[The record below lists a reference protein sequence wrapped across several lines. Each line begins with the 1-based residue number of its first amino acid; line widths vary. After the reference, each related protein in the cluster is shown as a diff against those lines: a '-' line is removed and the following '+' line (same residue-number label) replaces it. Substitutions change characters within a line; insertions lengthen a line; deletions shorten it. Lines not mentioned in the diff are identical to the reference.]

1 MQKVSTKHYETYD
14 LADNVSHQVE
24 IDGDNVTEKIV
35 IFIDV
40 KKYSFEIPGFYSR
53 QFVHQTFY
61 LGGVDLSGIET
72 KHWRLRERDFV
83 FYEGCLEDANTKVN
97 GIKFL
102 DLAWKK
108 NAMVVSR
115 ADGLVRG
122 CRIMSKGYRPIT
134 FPEPDSFIKVIVP
147 NNSTATYSFKF
158 RTYVGEGILLSQR
171 RTQNGAKISISFVP
185 PGRIKLEVEFVS
197 DSGPVTLNAGS
208 DLNDGMW
215 HSVAVNIGIQRMRLQ
230 VDDEL
235 IVRSHS
241 SPGSFV
247 SGSEV
252 YVGASQ
258 RGFVGCMRDLLVQG
272 HQVNIST
279 VYRSKVKENKCNLV
293 DRCLQNPCKNGGK
306 CVQQWNFTSCDCS
319 RTSFKG
325 PKCESP
331 AFFMQ
336 SCADWWAAGKTANSY
351 YRINPQHS
359 KPFIVYCNMSNE
371 NGPSTVILHS
381 RTNKV
386 ISVKSDIK
394 KGNYYQHDILYENN
408 NEQNIKDLIASSTH
422 CRQYLQYKCYNSVL
436 FDSPKAFNISGRGAR
451 WVSRDGKVQDYWS
464 GAAPGSKQCACGVK
478 RTCQV
483 RTKACNCDIVDN
495 KWHIDDG
502 YLTEPRSLPVKRLLF
517 SVDGTNKESFF
528 VLGSLECFGSTTQR
542 PTTFPPPEITT
553 HNTHTAIPSKPS
565 EPETNVSSTSSFIA
579 TTLKHPNT
587 IKVASTV
594 VKLFTPK
601 GTTKSIEDAS
611 STEQHLTTPET
622 IIVIERPR
630 KYITI
635 QENPNQQLVLILLS
649 VILAIFVISI
659 AVLILKQSLLSPCK
673 CLKKRFYH
681 DENHMDTIELAVPDL
696 LVAEP
701 EILQFQTSPYP
712 VRNMDCDIALHDCH
726 DRSSPELYS
735 DAETDRLDISN
746 ESSTW
751 NSENADTEKKETEKI
766 KNYQDVDLGLIDVI
780 PFPASKQLST
790 EQQIIRLK
798 EVIFDVLAAAD
809 VKVTHSDKNDNTTTH
824 PIKRYEVLSQSKP
837 EFGQALINGEN
848 GQEDIL
854 ESDSEGTQTIS
865 GTGSEIEFVSEERS
879 TQGYNASNRE
889 INDEGAYVDTA
900 DKIFPGCRNS
910 DRLRNLNRY
919 SSDPS
924 ENYLSLDV
932 NTLEDNAT
940 RQPISREELTR
951 IESQY
956 DAQNSPRSN
965 PSYLHREQEPFLNE
979 KRENGTSQNQDKRRH
994 SPRHRCTFFR
1004 QKSQE
1009 EALLSSTST
1018 GHGVNGLKQ
1027 NLTNDLPESKRS
1039 RHSSIADV
1047 FCQQQQQLSNASKIQ
1062 ADTQSTDI
1070 KKAATAKAPLK
1081 QSHSQKYETEL

>member
-1 MQKVSTKHYETYD
+1 MQTVMTKHYGTED
-14 LADNVSHQVE
+14 LANNVPHQVDIKGDKE
-24 IDGDNVTEKIV
+24 TGKID
-35 IFIDV
+35 IFIDIT
-40 KKYSFEIPGFYSR
+40 KYSFEIPGFYSR
-53 QFVHQTFY
+53 QFANQTFY
-61 LGGVDLSGIET
+61 LGGVDVSRIQT
-72 KHWRLRERDFV
+72 KHWYLRQRDFV

-97 GIKFL
+97 DIRL
-102 DLAWKK
+102 VDLAWQK
-108 NAMVVSR
+108 NTMVVAK

-122 CRIMSKGYRPIT
+122 CRIMSKVYRPIT
-134 FPEPDSFIKVIVP
+134 FPEPDSFIKVVGP

-158 RTYVGEGILLSQR
+158 RTYVGDGILLSQR
-171 RTQNGAKISISFVP
+171 RTQNGAKISISLVSR
-185 PGRIKLEVEFVS
+185 GRIKLEVEFVS
-197 DSGPVTLNAGS
+197 DSWHVTLYGGS

-215 HSVAVNIGIQRMRLQ
+215 HSVAVNISIQRVRLK
-230 VDDEL
+230 VDDESTFQ
-235 IVRSHS
+235 RQ
-241 SPGSFV
+241 GSRGRFV

-252 YVGASQ
+252 YIGASQ

-272 HQVNIST
+272 HLVNIST
-279 VYRSKVKENKCNLV
+279 VYRSKVKENKCNLI

-336 SCADWWAAGKTANSY
+336 SCEDWWAAGKTANSY
-351 YRINPQHS
+351 YRINPKHS
-359 KPFIVYCNMSNE
+359 KPFTVYCNMSNE
-371 NGPSTVILHS
+371 NGPSTVILHI
-381 RTNKV
+381 RTNKD
-386 ISVKSDIK
+386 ISVNSEIK
-394 KGNYYQHDILYENN
+394 GKYYQHDIFYENY

-464 GAAPGSKQCACGVK
+464 GAYPGSKQCACGVK
-478 RTCQV
+478 KTCKV
-483 RTKACNCDIVDN
+483 RNKTCNCDIVDY

-502 YLTEPRSLPVKRLLF
+502 YLTDPRSLPVKRLLF
-517 SVDGTNKESFF
+517 SVDGTSRESSF

-542 PTTFPPPEITT
+542 PATFPPPEIATS
-553 HNTHTAIPSKPS
+553 HTAIPSKPNES
-565 EPETNVSSTSSFIA
+565 ETKASSTSSFIA
-579 TTLKHPNT
+579 TT
-587 IKVASTV
+587 VASKV
-594 VKLFTPK
+594 IQVFTHK
-601 GTTKSIEDAS
+601 STTKTTVADAS
-611 STEQHLTTPET
+611 STEQHLTTPDT

-681 DENHMDTIELAVPDL
+681 DENHMDTIELAAPDL
-696 LVAEP
+696 LIAEP

-712 VRNMDCDIALHDCH
+712 VRNIDCDLGLHDCH
-726 DRSSPELYS
+726 DGSSRELYS

-751 NSENADTEKKETEKI
+751 NSENADTEKKETKKI
-766 KNYQDVDLGLIDVI
+766 EDYKDVDLGLIDVV
-780 PFPASKQLST
+780 PFPVSKQLST

-798 EVIFDVLAAAD
+798 EVIYDVLAAAD
-809 VKVTHSDKNDNTTTH
+809 VKVTHSDKNDNNTTH
-824 PIKRYEVLSQSKP
+824 PIKRYKLPPQHKP
-837 EFGQALINGEN
+837 EFEQALINGEN
-848 GQEDIL
+848 DQEDIL
-854 ESDSEGTQTIS
+854 ESGSEGTHTIS
-865 GTGSEIEFVSEERS
+865 GTSSDIEFASEERS
-879 TQGYNASNRE
+879 TLRYNASSRE
-889 INDEGAYVDTA
+889 INDEGAYRDTA
-900 DKIFPGCRNS
+900 NEIVPGCRNS
-910 DRLRNLNRY
+910 DRLRNENRY

-932 NTLEDNAT
+932 NTLEDNASK
-940 RQPISREELTR
+940 QPISRGELTQ

-965 PSYLHREQEPFLNE
+965 PSYVHREQEPFLDE
-979 KRENGTSQNQDKRRH
+979 KRKNGTCQNQDKRRH
-994 SPRHRCTFFR
+994 NSRHRRIFFR
-1004 QKSQE
+1004 QKSEE
-1009 EALLSSTST
+1009 EALLSSTSV

-1027 NLTNDLPESKRS
+1027 NQTNDYPESQQRH
-1039 RHSSIADV
+1039 HSSIANV
-1047 FCQQQQQLSNASKIQ
+1047 FCQQQQQLSNASKMQ
-1062 ADTQSTDI
+1062 ADTQSTNN
-1070 KKAATAKAPLK
+1070 KKAIAKAPLK

>member
-1 MQKVSTKHYETYD
+1 MTKHYDTYD
-14 LADNVSHQVE
+14 LANNVSHQVE
-24 IDGDNVTEKIV
+24 VKRDEVSGKIV

-40 KKYSFEIPGFYSR
+40 NKDSLEIPQFYSR
-53 QFVHQTFY
+53 QFVRQTFY
-61 LGGVDLSGIET
+61 LGGVDLSGIQT
-72 KHWRLRERDFV
+72 KHWYLRERDFV
-83 FYEGCLEDANTKVN
+83 FYEGCLEDANTNVN
-97 GIKFL
+97 GLKLL
-102 DLAWKK
+102 DLAWK
-108 NAMVVSR
+108 NNTMVVAK

-134 FPEPDSFIKVIVP
+134 FPEPDSFIKVIAP
-147 NNSTATYSFKF
+147 NNSTATYRFKF

-185 PGRIKLEVEFVS
+185 RGRIKLKVEFVS
-197 DSGPVTLNAGS
+197 GSRSVTLCAGS

-215 HSVAVNIGIQRMRLQ
+215 HTVAVNISIQRVRLQ

-235 IVRSHS
+235 ISQSHS
-241 SPGSFV
+241 SHGRFV

-258 RGFVGCMRDLLVQG
+258 RGFVGCIRDLLVQG

-279 VYRSKVKENKCNLV
+279 VYRSKVKEDKCNLV

-359 KPFIVYCNMSNE
+359 KPFTVYCNMSNK
-371 NGPSTVILHS
+371 NGPSTVILHT

-386 ISVKSDIK
+386 ISVESDI
-394 KGNYYQHDILYENN
+394 KGNYYQHDISYENY
-408 NEQNIKDLIASSTH
+408 NEHNIKDLIASSTH

-436 FDSPKAFNISGRGAR
+436 FDSPRAFNISGRGAR

-464 GAAPGSKQCACGVK
+464 GASPGSKQCACGVN
-478 RTCQV
+478 RTCKV

-502 YLTEPRSLPVKRLLF
+502 YLTDPRSLPVKRLLF
-517 SVDGTNKESFF
+517 SVDGTSRKSYF

-542 PTTFPPPEITT
+542 PTTFPPPEIVTN
-553 HNTHTAIPSKPS
+553 NTHTAIPSKPN
-565 EPETNVSSTSSFIA
+565 EPETNVSSTSSFMA
-579 TTLKHPNT
+579 TTLKDPNT
-587 IKVASTV
+587 IKVSSKV

-601 GTTKSIEDAS
+601 STTKTTEDAS
-611 STEQHLTTPET
+611 STEQHLTTPDT

-681 DENHMDTIELAVPDL
+681 DENHMDTIELAAPDL

-712 VRNMDCDIALHDCH
+712 VRNMDCDIGLHDCH
-726 DRSSPELYS
+726 DRPSPEVYS

-751 NSENADTEKKETEKI
+751 NSENADTEKKEIEKI
-766 KNYQDVDLGLIDVI
+766 EDYKDVDLGLIDVV

-824 PIKRYEVLSQSKP
+824 PIKQYKVLPQSKP

-865 GTGSEIEFVSEERS
+865 GTSSEIEVASEERS
-879 TQGYNASNRE
+879 TPGYNTSSRE
-889 INDEGAYVDTA
+889 INNVRVYLDTA
-900 DKIFPGCRNS
+900 NEIVPGCRNS
-910 DRLRNLNRY
+910 DRLCNLNRY

-932 NTLEDNAT
+932 NTLEDNAS
-940 RQPISREELTR
+940 RQPISRGELTR

-956 DAQNSPRSN
+956 DAPNSPRSN
-965 PSYLHREQEPFLNE
+965 PSYVHREQEPFLNE
-979 KRENGTSQNQDKRRH
+979 KRKNGTSQNQDKRRH
-994 SPRHRCTFFR
+994 SPRHRRTFFR
-1004 QKSQE
+1004 QKSEE
-1009 EALLSSTST
+1009 EALLSSTSI
-1018 GHGVNGLKQ
+1018 GHGINGLKQ
-1027 NLTNDLPESKRS
+1027 NLTNDFSESKR
-1039 RHSSIADV
+1039 RHHISIAKV
-1047 FCQQQQQLSNASKIQ
+1047 FCQQQEQLSNASKIQ
-1062 ADTQSTDI
+1062 ADTQPTDI
-1070 KKAATAKAPLK
+1070 KKAFARAPLK
-1081 QSHSQKYETEL
+1081 QPHSQKYETEL